1 MGGSEDRV
9 KYCYIDCE
17 TTGLDSKHHGI
28 IQLAAIM
35 EINGEEV
42 SRYSE
47 KIRPASSCA
56 ADASALKV
64 SGNTIEMIRGYAPEP
79 VAHDAFS
86 DWLSRDIGKFDKSDK
101 AFFCG
106 YNSSF
111 DNQFVREFFSRNN
124 DPYFGSWFWSGTIDV
139 MALALHHLAASRPEM
154 ENFKLGT
161 VATKILGPDRV
172 AEITNKVGLHDAMTD
187 IVLTREIFR
196 EITKA

>member
-1 MGGSEDRV
+1 MGRSETRM

-17 TTGLDSKHHGI
+17 TTGLDAKRHGV

-35 EINGEEV
+35 EIDGEEV

-47 KIRPASSCA
+47 KIRPSADCA
-56 ADASALKV
+56 ADLKALQI
-64 SGNTIEMIRGYAPEP
+64 SGNTVEMILGYKPEP
-79 VAHDAFS
+79 AAYWGFQTWLGGYIDKFS
-86 DWLSRDIGKFDKSDK
+86 KTDK

-111 DNQFVREFFSRNN
+111 DSQFVREFFSRNN

-139 MALALHHLAASRPEM
+139 MAFALHHLASSRLEM

>member
-1 MGGSEDRV
+1 M

-17 TTGLDSKHHGI
+17 TTGLDAKRHGI

-35 EINGEEV
+35 EIDGEEV

-47 KIRPASSCA
+47 KIRPAPSCA
-56 ADASALKV
+56 ADADALKV
-64 SGNTIEMIRGYAPEP
+64 SGNTVQMILGYKLESA
-79 VAHDAFS
+79 AYHDFS
-86 DWLSRDIGKFDKSDK
+86 EWLGESISKFDKSDK

-111 DNQFVREFFSRNN
+111 DNQFVREFFARNR

-139 MALALHHLAASRPEM
+139 MAFALHHLASSRPEM

-161 VATKILGPDRV
+161 VAEKILGPDLV
-172 AEITNKVGLHDAMTD
+172 AEITATVGLHDAMTD

-196 EITKA
+196 KITRV

>member
-1 MGGSEDRV
+1 M
-9 KYCYIDCE
+9 KYCYIDVE
-17 TTGLDSKHHGI
+17 TTGLDPKRHGI

-35 EINGEEV
+35 DIDGKEV

-56 ADASALKV
+56 ADKDALKI
-64 SGNTIEMIRGYAPEP
+64 SGNTVEMILDYQPE
-79 VAHDAFS
+79 ALAYRAFAS
-86 DWLSRDIGKFDKSDK
+86 WLGEHVDKFNKSDK

-111 DNQFVREFFSRNN
+111 DNQFVREFFARNN

-139 MALALHHLAASRPEM
+139 MAFALHHLSATRPGM

-161 VATKILGPDRV
+161 VAAQILGPNRV
-172 AEITNKVGLHDAMTD
+172 SEITAEVGLHDAMTD
-187 IVLTREIFR
+187 IVLTREIFQK
-196 EITKA
+196 ITAA